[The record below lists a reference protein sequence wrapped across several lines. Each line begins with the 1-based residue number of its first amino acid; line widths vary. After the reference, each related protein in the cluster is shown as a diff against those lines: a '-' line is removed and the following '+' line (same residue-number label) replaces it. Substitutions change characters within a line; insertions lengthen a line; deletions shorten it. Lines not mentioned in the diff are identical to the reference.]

1 MGFPPLSKV
10 SRFTHETK
18 EKYLSSCMKEN
29 IEVISMQQLC
39 MFIKRVSI
47 FSKALGLI
55 DDDDD
60 DEMSGM
66 SR

>member
-1 MGFPPLSKV
+1 
-10 SRFTHETK
+10 
-18 EKYLSSCMKEN
+18 MKEN

-47 FSKALGLI
+47 FSKAPSL

-60 DEMSGM
+60 DGDGEMSGM
-66 SR
+66 SRSLV

>member
-10 SRFTHETK
+10 SCFTHETK

-39 MFIKRVSI
+39 MFIKKGFNLQQSTG
-47 FSKALGLI
+47 F
-55 DDDDD
+55 D
-60 DEMSGM
+60 
-66 SR
+66 

>member
-1 MGFPPLSKV
+1 
-10 SRFTHETK
+10 
-18 EKYLSSCMKEN
+18 MKEN

-47 FSKALGLI
+47 FSKALSL

-60 DEMSGM
+60 DDGDGEMSGM
-66 SR
+66 SRSLV

>member
-1 MGFPPLSKV
+1 
-10 SRFTHETK
+10 
-18 EKYLSSCMKEN
+18 MKEN

-47 FSKALGLI
+47 FSKALSL

-60 DEMSGM
+60 DDGEMSGM
-66 SR
+66 SRSLV

>member
-1 MGFPPLSKV
+1 
-10 SRFTHETK
+10 
-18 EKYLSSCMKEN
+18 MKEN

-47 FSKALGLI
+47 FSKALSL

-60 DEMSGM
+60 DDGEMSGM
-66 SR
+66 NRSLV

>member
-1 MGFPPLSKV
+1 
-10 SRFTHETK
+10 
-18 EKYLSSCMKEN
+18 MKEN

-47 FSKALGLI
+47 FNKALSL

-60 DEMSGM
+60 DDGDAEMSGM
-66 SR
+66 SRSLV